1 MRELLEMARNENKSV
16 MLYLKGLTIAGGVT
30 KVAGNVV
37 ELHNRECSRIMVRID
52 AIDAIAMA

>member
-1 MRELLEMARNENKSV
+1 MRELLEVSRTEKKTV
-16 MLYLKGLTIAGGVT
+16 TLYLTGLTIIGGVT

-37 ELHNRECSRIMVRID
+37 ELRNREFARIMVKID